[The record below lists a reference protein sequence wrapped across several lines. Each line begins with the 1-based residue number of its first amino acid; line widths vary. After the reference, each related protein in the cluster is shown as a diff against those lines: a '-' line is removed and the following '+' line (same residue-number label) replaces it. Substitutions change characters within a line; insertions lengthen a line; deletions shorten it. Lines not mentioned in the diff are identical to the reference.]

1 MVLTCGTEIWDSSNL
16 LDNTLHPALY
26 SEQCSET
33 ERKFMSDSTPRER
46 RQERTRHDIL
56 NAALGLIVEKGVEK
70 LSLREIARRID
81 YSPAGLYEYFDG
93 KDAIVDAVVQDGA
106 ERFQRRLELV
116 PTTLPPDVY
125 LLELGLAYIDFARL
139 YPEHFVLLFSRMLA
153 GRRRFDDPVNPADSY
168 ALLTRGVERALA
180 AGVIAAQPDF
190 DLEEIAYSAWALVH
204 GMASL
209 QAYHLREFEA
219 DFDAT
224 HRHAIRI
231 WIDGL
236 RP

>member
-1 MVLTCGTEIWDSSNL
+1 MN
-16 LDNTLHPALY
+16 
-26 SEQCSET
+26 
-33 ERKFMSDSTPRER
+33 DSTPRER
-46 RQERTRHDIL
+46 RQERTRQDIL

-93 KDAIVDAVVQDGA
+93 KDAIVDAVIQDGA

-125 LLELGLAYIDFARL
+125 LIELGLAYIDFARL
-139 YPEHFVLLFSRMLA
+139 YPEYFSLLFSRIRA
-153 GRRRFDDPVNPADSY
+153 GRQSLDEPVNPTESY

-180 AGVIAAQPDF
+180 AGIIVAQPGF
-190 DLEEIAYSAWALVH
+190 DLEAIAYGAWALVH

-209 QAYHLREFEA
+209 QTYHLREFEA

-224 HRHAIRI
+224 HRHALRI